1 MKNMGSIMAA
11 YIATWA
17 IFFVYY
23 STVASRV
30 SRLRDD
36 VERLK
41 QTLGTQLRR

>member
-23 STVASRV
+23 FTVARRV
-30 SRLRDD
+30 ARLSDD

-41 QTLGTQLRR
+41 QTLSPQGRR

>member
-1 MKNMGSIMAA
+1 MAA

-23 STVASRV
+23 FTVASRV

>member
-23 STVASRV
+23 FTVASRV